1 MPQFVVQI
9 SGVFSFSETHW
20 ICLAK
25 DAHHTPLVNRNEQTQ
40 KEIVINKQIRLN
52 LIYTGGAHF
61 KKYFNATK
69 QGLLKYILQENTISV
84 YLLNFTCNSVFILVN

>member
-25 DAHHTPLVNRNEQTQ
+25 DAHHTPLVNKNEQTQ

-52 LIYTGGAHF
+52 LIYTGGGLHF
-61 KKYFNATK
+61 KKYFYYLSTSCK
-69 QGLLKYILQENTISV
+69 KIPFQFIYLISHVILC
-84 YLLNFTCNSVFILVN
+84 LF